1 MVIAA
6 LKNGSLCDLAAD
18 QSQRCYL
25 LSEAPLLGSKH
36 SLEFLGLAPTKKG
49 RQQSEPPNLPSMSLF
64 GLLNPTCWR
73 YVRVQRRPA
82 RRVVLQRASD
92 RLQMEATQEWSHPLD
107 KAHQLRVVVS
117 GACMPFLLEEF
128 PRRLSDGR
136 VRRDATATTVIEG
149 TRERRALIVER
160 VVIDESAVGALLE
173 ARERHA
179 DALNPIISAP
189 SEAPHSSIVEELRAD
204 ARQRRRLTAWRLIGV
219 NVLVL
224 LLNALVAA
232 RGVYLWS
239 VLQRLRVVE
248 WITRL
253 RPHVQPTFHAMRV
266 INWVT
271 LPVRWPLRRLGARR
285 AAAAA
290 RLRT

>member
-1 MVIAA
+1 V
-6 LKNGSLCDLAAD
+6 LAWEVAV
-18 QSQRCYL
+18 SWVTPC
-25 LSEAPLLGSKH
+25 
-36 SLEFLGLAPTKKG
+36 G
-49 RQQSEPPNLPSMSLF
+49 RAGTSA
-64 GLLNPTCWR
+64 CR
-73 YVRVQRRPA
+73 
-82 RRVVLQRASD
+82 RAS
-92 RLQMEATQEWSHPLD
+92 ACW
-107 KAHQLRVVVS
+107 LR
-117 GACMPFLLEEF
+117 A
-128 PRRLSDGR
+128 PRQ
-136 VRRDATATTVIEG
+136 
-149 TRERRALIVER
+149 
-160 VVIDESAVGALLE
+160 
-173 ARERHA
+173 
-179 DALNPIISAP
+179 
-189 SEAPHSSIVEELRAD
+189 APHSSIVEELRAD

-248 WITRL
+248 WIMRL